1 MDTTDCYGY
10 LKEIQIAMVII
21 LIAISHP
28 IANFCAHSHVA
39 KMEIY
44 TNGFEAVETTRRSFQ
59 NAF

>member
-10 LKEIQIAMVII
+10 YINCNLASDCQ
-21 LIAISHP
+21 
-28 IANFCAHSHVA
+28 FYAHSHGA